1 MALVRGE
8 YNVKRF
14 LLKIVFVMIL
24 VCLSLGLSH
33 TALAAETFVTTDSVN
48 IRSGPSQDDPRIGG
62 LYAGADVTVLEH
74 DPAGWSTVSFEG
86 KTGYIRSDFLR
97 FPIGSTAATF
107 RTTDDV
113 RLRAEK
119 STDSAVIKMV
129 VHGTGVEV
137 LDHDPAGWSRVR
149 TDGKTGYIRSDFL
162 TRDISFTA
170 SAAASTTTTPAATPA
185 VTSTTLFT
193 TGAVNFREGPSTESA
208 KITTLNAGTAVNV
221 TEQYPSGWSKCN
233 AAGSTGY
240 IRTDLLSSSSGGKVE
255 FLNWSE
261 AKNVVKIG
269 VPIRVLDVRT
279 GLSYTIQCFSRSGHA
294 DVEPLTAAD
303 TETMLRSRNGVWA
316 WAPRPVWV
324 TIGDR
329 TIAASLNGMPHAGST
344 ISGNNMNGHLCLHFG
359 GTVTNNKSYQQDLR
373 NAVDEAY
380 RASL

>member
-1 MALVRGE
+1 M
-8 YNVKRF
+8 KRF

-33 TALAAETFVTTDSVN
+33 AALASETFVTTDSVN
-48 IRSGPSQDDPRIGG
+48 IRSGPSTDDPRIGG
-62 LYAGADVTVLEH
+62 LYEGANVAVLEH

-97 FPIGSTAATF
+97 FPIGGAPATF

-113 RLRAEK
+113 RLRTGP
-119 STDSAVIKMV
+119 STESAAIKTVI
-129 VHGTGVEV
+129 HGTSVEV
-137 LDHDPAGWSRVR
+137 LEHDPAGWSRVR

-162 TRDISFTA
+162 TRDISIATA
-170 SAAASTTTTPAATPA
+170 AAASTTATPAAA
-185 VTSTTLFT
+185 SSLTLWT
-193 TGAVNFREGPSTESA
+193 TGAVNFREGPSTESP
-208 KITTLNAGTAVNV
+208 KITQLNAGTAVSV
-221 TEQYPSGWSKCN
+221 LEQEPSGWSRCSVS
-233 AAGSTGY
+233 GTVGF
-240 IRTDLLSSSSGGKVE
+240 IRSDLLGSSSGGKVE

-261 AKNVVKIG
+261 AKNVVKTG
-269 VPIRVLDVRT
+269 VPIRVYDVRT

-303 TETMLRSRNGVWA
+303 TETILRSRNGVWA

-380 RASL
+380 KASL